1 MSYNLLLDTS
11 FINNNWKFI
20 NCEIK
25 DGILLSTNEVFGIS
39 QEIVLPDPTK
49 LYFRINYQSFNAE
62 LFDIKIGIQIG
73 DKLHINSKYPKLGK
87 QKYISVIED
96 VKTEKVTL
104 HVIFESLSKKNQ
116 VRIWDPLLV
125 DLYKQNKSSWLKYK
139 LDKTLKYQYGY
150 TYTNLYKETELTMD
164 NNDIPNKEKAKIG
177 VIVDTLDSIDIPIKY
192 DFIEN
197 HYYLIKLDFKE
208 INKFGK
214 IYFKYNTLKSPL
226 NYEEQIFLWFK
237 AKEDFSLSL
246 IIEGNDIIP
255 YKINLKHL
263 LLIDITKLKLLEE
276 DIINLPFI

>member
-62 LFDIKIGIQIG
+62 LFDVKIGIQVG

-116 VRIWDPLLV
+116 VRIWEPLLV

-150 TYTNLYKETELTMD
+150 TYNNLYKETELTMD
-164 NNDIPNKEKAKIG
+164 NNDIPNKEKAKTGI
-177 VIVDTLDSIDIPIKY
+177 IVNTLDLIDIPIEC

-197 HYYLIKLDFKE
+197 HYYLVKLDFKE

-214 IYFKYNTLKSPL
+214 IYFKYNTLKSLL